1 MALQRTHDPLSK
13 PYAWLPDPALHPVQ
27 TEALAHVVQPV
38 GQVAH
43 AAVPPAEYSLAAHA
57 AHVVLPSWPYPSAP
71 APAVQV
77 WQLAS
82 VGPVH
87 VSHPEAHASASSA
100 AVGTVREQAKHRHEV
115 GVEARTCAHA
125 S

>member
-1 MALQRTHDPLSK
+1 MHTPVLPVPNSSWHHPELHVPGFDSTQVSRTHTPALVHIAHPDGQLWHVSFPPAEYCVALQRTHDPLSK

-57 AHVVLPSWPYPSAP
+57 AHVVLPS
-71 APAVQV
+71 
-77 WQLAS
+77 
-82 VGPVH
+82 
-87 VSHPEAHASASSA
+87 
-100 AVGTVREQAKHRHEV
+100 
-115 GVEARTCAHA
+115 
-125 S
+125 